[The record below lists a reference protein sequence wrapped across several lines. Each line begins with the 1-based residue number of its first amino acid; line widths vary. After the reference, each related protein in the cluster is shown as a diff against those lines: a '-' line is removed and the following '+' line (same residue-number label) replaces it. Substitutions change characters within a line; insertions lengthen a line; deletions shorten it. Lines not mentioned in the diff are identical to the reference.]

1 MASYTRL
8 GNYLLASE
16 LTADP
21 FGKIHRGLTLSG
33 SSLERH
39 VLIRTFSEEILEAG
53 LGSKLEEAN
62 RVATLLGSQRG
73 FGHGYKIEGGRT
85 PHVACDYVQGRSLA
99 QMLDKAKQEQIPFG
113 VDHALSVLQSLAQ
126 SLVQLH
132 GKGVSHGML
141 SPHSVWVSFEGATQI
156 LDAPF
161 AASLQVLMVKCPNAS
176 ASRASYQGPAGTS
189 ALQQDLFSLGAL
201 FYELLTLDRLPSLD
215 LLAPTLNKAT
225 LKAAQEEEPIPSE
238 ILGILKRLL
247 GVEKVFE
254 SPSVFI
260 TELER
265 VLYDGDYS
273 PTTFNMAFF
282 MHTLF
287 REENEHDNQA
297 MKADQGADFSPF
309 LESEPSK
316 GKIFETTDGK
326 SYTKYVVMAGA
337 AVVALLGLLGYK
349 SCSDTQALNKRTAE
363 LAMAQRENAEFA
375 ARLADITR
383 QEQMAMGKKSEGEKA
398 LKEARTA
405 EEKKRAQAK
414 IDAAMLEQA
423 ELQRQKL
430 ETQQQAQQAAQRVQ
444 TMAQLPEKTP
454 TPQTQTTQTPAPK
467 PPPEAQPTQPSLP
480 VAQVNPNQLPS
491 QLPSQ
496 LPKSLPPA
504 AAEAAPSA
512 APVTEG
518 PELPPT
524 ITNRATPAVPR
535 LANKNFLPAEL
546 RVSEIHVKVKVFVDA
561 QGRPQKVIIEKGV
574 DGPFGYNDAAKQ
586 AAYQSSYAPGT
597 KGGKPVSGSLV
608 VDYNFGKPR

>member
-62 RVATLLGSQRG
+62 RVAMLLGSQRG
-73 FGHGYKIEGGRT
+73 FGHGYKIESGRT
-85 PHVACDYVQGRSLA
+85 PFVACDYVQGRSLA

-161 AASLQVLMVKCPNAS
+161 AASLQGLMAKCPNAS
-176 ASRASYQGPAGTS
+176 ISRGSYQGPAGTS
-189 ALQQDLFSLGAL
+189 PLQQDLFSLGAL
-201 FYELLTLDRLPSLD
+201 FYELLTLDRLPSLE
-215 LLAPTLNKAT
+215 LLAATLNKAT
-225 LKAAQEEEPIPSE
+225 LKAAQEDEPIPPE

-287 REENEHDNQA
+287 REENEQDNQA

-309 LESEPSK
+309 LESEPAK
-316 GKIFETTDGK
+316 GKIFETTGGK
-326 SYTKYVVMAGA
+326 SYTKYVVMGGA

-375 ARLADITR
+375 ARLADITQ
-383 QEQMAMGKKSEGEKA
+383 QEQKAMGKKSEGEKA

-414 IDAAMLEQA
+414 IDAATLEQA

-444 TMAQLPEKTP
+444 TIAQLPSKTP
-454 TPQTQTTQTPAPK
+454 TPQTATPK
-467 PPPEAQPTQPSLP
+467 PPEAPPTQPNLP

-496 LPKSLPPA
+496 LPKSLSPA
-504 AAEAAPSA
+504 AAETAPSA
-512 APVTEG
+512 APVAEG

-524 ITNRATPAVPR
+524 ITNRVAPAAPR

-561 QGRPQKVIIEKGV
+561 QGRPQKVVIEKGI